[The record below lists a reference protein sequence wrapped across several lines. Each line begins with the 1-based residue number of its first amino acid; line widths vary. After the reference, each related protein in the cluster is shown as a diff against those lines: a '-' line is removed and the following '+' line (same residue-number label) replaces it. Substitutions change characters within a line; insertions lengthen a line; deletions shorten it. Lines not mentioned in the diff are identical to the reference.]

1 MKDFQDRSGFL
12 NIGKANIYY
21 EYSGSGSPLIMI
33 HAGVADSRQWNN
45 EFLHFSD
52 NFQTIRYDMRGYG
65 KSEPVDSTFSHLGDL
80 TALVDALDIDPPFIL
95 MGCSMGG
102 GFALD
107 YALANPG
114 QVKALIM
121 VGSGPSGLELDV
133 EEPEIFSEAVK
144 AFEAGDLDRV
154 TELETQIWFDGMD
167 RTPDQVDQDMRQLAY
182 EMNRIAIGHEVK
194 ELGTRQENADKP
206 AFNRLDE
213 IDFPVLIIVG
223 SQDIPYM
230 HATAD
235 YMTERIN
242 SAQKIIIENA
252 AHLPNMD
259 HPEQFQKVVS
269 QFLDDTAL

>member
-1 MKDFQDRSGFL
+1 MEEIHYESGFI
-12 NIGKANIYY
+12 NIGKANIFY
-21 EYSGSGSPLIMI
+21 EQSGSGTPLIMI

-45 EFLHFSD
+45 EFPHFSE
-52 NFQTIRYDMRGYG
+52 NFQTFRYDMRGYG

-102 GFALD
+102 SFAMD

-133 EEPEIFSEAVK
+133 DQPEIFSEVGK
-144 AFEAGDLDRV
+144 AFETGDLDRV
-154 TELETQIWFDGMD
+154 AELETQIWFDGMD

-235 YMTERIN
+235 YMTERVD
-242 SAQKIIIENA
+242 SAQKIIIKNA
-252 AHLPNMD
+252 AYLPNMD
-259 HPEQFQKVVS
+259 QPEQFQKIVS
-269 QFLDDTAL
+269 QFLADTTL